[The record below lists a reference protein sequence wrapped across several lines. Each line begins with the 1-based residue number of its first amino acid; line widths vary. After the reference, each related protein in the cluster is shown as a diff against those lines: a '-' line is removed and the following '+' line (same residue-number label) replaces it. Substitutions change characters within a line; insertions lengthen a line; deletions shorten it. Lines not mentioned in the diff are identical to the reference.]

1 VDFIP
6 QATADFLD
14 GGPEALIEINGVRD
28 MKAVKAVLVPFFIG
42 HRATTKATLL
52 TALQRGDLHP
62 VTFVKI
68 RKTEKMLIEANP
80 PFKTINIYP
89 AVDSQ
94 KPSKLAPKNGEGD
107 Y

>member
-1 VDFIP
+1 MKLDFDKRDAYSNYAIRQFRP
-6 QATADFLD
+6 DYGFDLEKVLKHYPIDELTD
-14 GGPEALIEINGVRD
+14 EI
-28 MKAVKAVLVPFFIG
+28 
-42 HRATTKATLL
+42 TKATLL

-62 VTFVKI
+62 VTFVKT

-89 AVDSQ
+89 AVESF
-94 KPSKLAPKNGEGD
+94 KPSRITPKTPDGQ